1 MSVRLVGIWYT
12 DSRVA
17 ATWIPRDVAGIL
29 SRRRGLPAAGDL
41 SPVSDGNEDP
51 PENTLDAS
59 LYSDRHRDRTC

>member
-29 SRRRGLPAAGDL
+29 MRRRGLPAAGDL
-41 SPVSDGNEDP
+41 SPVSDGDEEP
-51 PENTLDAS
+51 PEKTLDAS
-59 LYSDRHRDRTC
+59 L